1 MPQDRRSWPK
11 ESWGAI
17 QNAKRASDPGK
28 WAGVSVHLK
37 AIVQVKS
44 IIRNSL
50 IFREAAR
57 RDILDSTRSV
67 ILSEGVVREA
77 DDNAVEGS
85 HTRTR

>member
-1 MPQDRRSWPK
+1 MAQ
-11 ESWGAI
+11 GVLGGI

-28 WAGVSVHLK
+28 WAGVGINLK
-37 AIVQVKS
+37 AIVRIKLG
-44 IIRNSL
+44 IRNLL
-50 IFREAAR
+50 ILREAAR